1 MDSRGPAPTLD
12 SWQSG
17 KGVGKGWG
25 RVGVVGAQPP
35 KASKK
40 YKRVGSHCRLPQGPQ
55 VSRGE
60 GLLPRCLD

>member
-1 MDSRGPAPTLD
+1 MLD

-25 RVGVVGAQPP
+25 WGGGVGARPP
-35 KASKK
+35 KASKN
-40 YKRVGSHCRLPQGPQ
+40 YERAGSHCRPPQGLQ
-55 VSRGE
+55 VLGGE